1 MAETRV
7 SRLFSER
14 QGIEVSITEEQVKKA
29 LAGGRDLYVRR
40 LLDSL
45 QEVEEERA
53 DRRDKTSLIG
63 GELRYTA
70 VCALA
75 ADELSVWRDHYLAD
89 VVTAV
94 RGLVSGDERNS
105 DLADLDKLT
114 KYLMSC
120 AFDMVQRRLGYLEA
134 NTPEPWSEVR
144 RCIEDR
150 EKFVWKLGIEEGN

>member
-1 MAETRV
+1 M
-7 SRLFSER
+7 
-14 QGIEVSITEEQVKKA
+14 SITEEQVKKA
-29 LAGGRDLYVRR
+29 LAGGRDLYVKR

-45 QEVEEERA
+45 QEVEDERA
-53 DRRDKTSLIG
+53 DRLDKTSLIA

-75 ADELSVWRDHYLAD
+75 ADELSVWRDFYLTD
-89 VVTAV
+89 VVAAV
-94 RGLVSGDERNS
+94 ERLVAGDERNS
-105 DLADLDKLT
+105 DLEDLDKLT

-120 AFDMVQRRLGYLEA
+120 AFYMVQRRLEYLEA

-150 EKFVWKLGIEEGN
+150 EKFAWKLGIEEGN

>member
-1 MAETRV
+1 M
-7 SRLFSER
+7 
-14 QGIEVSITEEQVKKA
+14 SITEEEVKKA
-29 LAGGRDLYVRR
+29 LADGRDVYVKR

-53 DRRDKTSLIG
+53 DRRDKTSLVA

-75 ADELSVWRDHYLAD
+75 ADELSVWRDYYLAD
-89 VVTAV
+89 VAAAV
-94 RGLVSGDERNS
+94 ERLVAGDEHNS
-105 DLADLDKLT
+105 DLTDLDKLT
-114 KYLMSC
+114 RYLMSC

-150 EKFVWKLGIEEGN
+150 EKFAWKLGIEEGN